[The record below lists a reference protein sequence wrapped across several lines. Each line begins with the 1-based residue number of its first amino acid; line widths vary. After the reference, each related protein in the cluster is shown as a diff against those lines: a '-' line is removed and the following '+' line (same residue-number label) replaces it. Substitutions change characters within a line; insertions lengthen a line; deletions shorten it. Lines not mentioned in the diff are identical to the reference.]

1 MGKFVR
7 TAFVATAMLLLLVPV
22 SVFGQRYGEDLC
34 VDLLTNDTAPT
45 DNGLEGDEWED
56 QPNSLT
62 NTVRSQLFIY
72 KAAADEESG
81 TAAGR
86 CVILCP
92 GGAYRRLV
100 MDREGYAFAQWLAE
114 NGITAAV
121 LKYRLPNG
129 HPEVPIEDV
138 RAAVDYLEANAE
150 ALGIDTAH
158 LGVIG
163 FSAGGHLAAMAATEE
178 GICDRL
184 AFAALFYPVITDRE
198 EYAEPT
204 SMKYLL
210 GEGWRQQSGRSDY
223 GAERRVNGNTPPVL
237 LLLADDDRVVS
248 PLNSTMFYDAL
259 KRSGIQAEMHVYPSG
274 GHGWDLRKE
283 GAFCQTWKRTLLEWI
298 RAH

>member
-1 MGKFVR
+1 
-7 TAFVATAMLLLLVPV
+7 MLLLLVPV
-22 SVFGQRYGEDLC
+22 SVFGQRYGEDIC

-45 DNGLEGDEWED
+45 DNGLDGDEWED

-62 NTVRSQLFIY
+62 NTVLSQLYIF
-72 KAAADEESG
+72 KAEVGDGAAANTS
-81 TAAGR
+81 GR

-138 RAAVDYLEANAE
+138 RAAADYLETNAE

-158 LGVIG
+158 IGIIG

-178 GICDRL
+178 GIRERL
-184 AFAALFYPVITDRE
+184 AFAALFYPVITDIE

-204 SMKYLL
+204 SMRYLL
-210 GEGWRQQSGRSDY
+210 GDGWRQISGGSDY
-223 GAERRVNGNTPPVL
+223 GAERRVNGETPPVL
-237 LLLADDDRVVS
+237 LLLADDDKVVS

-259 KRSGIQAEMHVYPSG
+259 KRSDVKAEMYIYPSG
-274 GHGWDLRKE
+274 GHGWDPRRE
-283 GAFCQTWKRTLLEWI
+283 GEFCETWKRTLLGWI
-298 RAH
+298 RSH

>member
-1 MGKFVR
+1 MKKLMTLALAAG
-7 TAFVATAMLLLLVPV
+7 MLLGAATGA
-22 SVFGQRYGEDLC
+22 SAIDF
-34 VDLLTNDTAPT
+34 
-45 DNGLEGDEWED
+45 
-56 QPNSLT
+56 
-62 NTVRSQLFIY
+62 
-72 KAAADEESG
+72 KAKG
-81 TAAGR
+81 
-86 CVILCP
+86 
-92 GGAYRRLV
+92 
-100 MDREGYAFAQWLAE
+100 QWLM
-114 NGITAAV
+114 
-121 LKYRLPNG
+121 
-129 HPEVPIEDV
+129 
-138 RAAVDYLEANAE
+138 
-150 ALGIDTAH
+150 
-158 LGVIG
+158 G

>member
-1 MGKFVR
+1 
-7 TAFVATAMLLLLVPV
+7 MLLLLVPV

-62 NTVRSQLFIY
+62 NTVRSQLYIF
-72 KAAADEESG
+72 KAEVGDGAAAN
-81 TAAGR
+81 TPGR

-138 RAAVDYLEANAE
+138 RAAADYLETNAE

-158 LGVIG
+158 IGIIG

-178 GICDRL
+178 GIRERL
-184 AFAALFYPVITDRE
+184 AFAALFYPVITDIE

-210 GEGWRQQSGRSDY
+210 GDGWRQISGRSDY
-223 GAERRVNGNTPPVL
+223 GAERRVNGGTPPVL

-259 KRSGIQAEMHVYPSG
+259 KRSDVRAEMHVYPSG
-274 GHGWDLRKE
+274 GHGWDPRKE
-283 GAFCQTWKRTLLEWI
+283 GEFCETWKRTLLGWI
-298 RAH
+298 RSH